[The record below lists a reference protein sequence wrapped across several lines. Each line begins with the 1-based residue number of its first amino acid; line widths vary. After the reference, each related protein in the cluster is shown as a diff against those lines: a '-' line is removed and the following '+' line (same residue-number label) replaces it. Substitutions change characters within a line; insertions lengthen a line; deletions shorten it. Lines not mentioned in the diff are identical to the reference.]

1 MPSARECLLVAALLG
16 AACRDGGDGDGDAEG
31 SSEGSTGAGASSDDT
46 DTTSDGGSSDDAGT
60 TGEASYPSFDERPCP
75 PDSALTW
82 ENFGGGYV
90 LSYCT
95 TCHHSALPADMR
107 QLAPIAINFETV
119 EFVRAQ
125 AERIWARA
133 ADQNQTMPPVGA
145 PADDQRALLGEWLA
159 CGAPTNADLGMD

>member
-1 MPSARECLLVAALLG
+1 MPWVRDGVLALTLLA
-16 AACRDGGDGDGDAEG
+16 AACRDDGD
-31 SSEGSTGAGASSDDT
+31 SDG
-46 DTTSDGGSSDDAGT
+46 DGGSSDTSSGDDGSSDGTGASSGTGGTGDESGT
-60 TGEASYPSFDERPCP
+60 TGDAVYGSFDERPCP
-75 PDSALTW
+75 PDSGLTW

-119 EFVRAQ
+119 ELVRAQ
-125 AERIWARA
+125 ADRVWARA

-159 CGAPTNADLGMD
+159 CGAPTNADLSME

>member
-16 AACRDGGDGDGDAEG
+16 AACRGDGDADGDG
-31 SSEGSTGAGASSDDT
+31 SADASSDAGES
-46 DTTSDGGSSDDAGT
+46 SDGGSSDSGGSSDDTGT

-119 EFVRAQ
+119 ELVRAQ

>member
-1 MPSARECLLVAALLG
+1 MPWVRDGALALALLG
-16 AACRDGGDGDGDAEG
+16 VACQGDANSDDSASTDASSSTDG
-31 SSEGSTGAGASSDDT
+31 SSESTA
-46 DTTSDGGSSDDAGT
+46 GSSDDSGSGDESGT
-60 TGEASYPSFDERPCP
+60 TGEAVYGSFDERPCP
-75 PDSALTW
+75 PDSGLTW

-119 EFVRAQ
+119 ELVRAQ
-125 AERIWARA
+125 AERIWTRA

-159 CGAPTNADLGMD
+159 CGAPTNADLGME